1 MGLFGKNDDKQRDNE
16 ALAAE
21 VQRLDALPYEVLAA
35 EVLQRTFGAG
45 SPGERGGLQSHEIV
59 AAINPSDRIFGM
71 DAVAENALADL
82 VHEALHVLYR
92 AGLVRWSFSGGD
104 HASMTWELSRA
115 GARAIATGAVDR
127 ALEGAAPNVQ

>member
-21 VQRLDALPYEVLAA
+21 VMRLDALPYEALAA
-35 EVLQRTFGAG
+35 EVLQRAFGADG
-45 SPGERGGLQSHEIV
+45 PGASAGLQSYEII
-59 AAINPSDRIFGM
+59 AAINPSTRIFGM
-71 DAVAENALADL
+71 DAEAENALSDL
-82 VHEALHVLYR
+82 VHEAIHVLYR

-115 GARAIATGAVDR
+115 GVRAMEQGTVGV
-127 ALEGAAPNVQ
+127 ALEGAGPKVP